1 MALLTVKDA
10 VSQASLEIG
19 ITQRPV
25 SQAVGSLDQDIV
37 QMTALLSAVA
47 DEVLDEEPY
56 QETLGDGY
64 WLVGADGIT
73 KKTVPTADTD
83 VILFDGRLAV
93 AGLKFR
99 FLAAK
104 GLESGEPMRDFA
116 TRINKLAGRA
126 NNKVLDLYS
135 ESDGGRIQ

>member
-83 VILFDGRLAV
+83 
-93 AGLKFR
+93 
-99 FLAAK
+99 LAAK
-104 GLESGEPMRDFA
+104 GLEFGEPMRDFA